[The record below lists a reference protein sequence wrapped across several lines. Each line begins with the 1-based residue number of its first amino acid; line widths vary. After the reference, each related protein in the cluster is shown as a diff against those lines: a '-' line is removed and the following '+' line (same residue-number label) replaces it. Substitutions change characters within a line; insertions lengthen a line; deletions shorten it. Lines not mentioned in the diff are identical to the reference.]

1 MGFFRMRDGF
11 LILAG
16 VMALLVSCKD
26 NPKENTVTES
36 KSEKPNLLYI
46 FPDQLRNAAIG
57 INNEDPVH
65 TPNLDQ
71 LAKDGLPLS
80 NAIANF
86 PLCSPSRAMLM
97 TGKLPYNNQVL
108 TNANSKRYEYD
119 NSWQRAD
126 VSFSDVLVKN
136 GYDAGYVGKLHLTS
150 PPPIAGKDSV
160 IWDAYTP
167 KEDRHGFNFWYA
179 YGTFDEHNNPH
190 YWVNDAKE
198 DELKY
203 VHEWSPKHEAD
214 VIIDYIKN
222 QNDTMRN
229 GKKPFALFWSVNP
242 PHPPYQYVPEK
253 YLKRYKDKTLE
264 ELLVRKNVDL
274 DTDAEELAFHNGA
287 TRGRTDLAREHVR
300 DYFAMVT
307 GVDDQIGRVLKALK
321 EQGLDKNTIV
331 VITSDHGEMM
341 GSHGLMSKNV
351 WFEESINVPF
361 ILRWPEQ
368 IKARQ
373 KSDVLL
379 STIDIMPTLLHM
391 MDATDGMP
399 NDLDGHDLSSQLVN
413 GEGEGPEHAL
423 YYYIEEGRPES
434 GHRGIRT
441 AQSTYVITVD
451 DEDQVRKFLYDNV
464 KDPYQMNNLAGTDS
478 QTEQRLHKELLKALK
493 AKKDPWLDKFES
505 LDALEN
511 KINQEHDKA

>member
-1 MGFFRMRDGF
+1 MRYGY
-11 LILAG
+11 LIFVCTL
-16 VMALLVSCKD
+16 ALLVSCKD
-26 NPKENTVTES
+26 NPSENKAAVF

-57 INNEDPVH
+57 INGEDPVY

-71 LAKDGLPLS
+71 LAKDGILLS

-97 TGKLPYNNQVL
+97 TGKLPYNNSVL
-108 TNANSKRYEYD
+108 TNANSNRYKFD
-119 NSWQRAD
+119 NSWQRHD

-150 PPPIAGKDSV
+150 PPPIADKDSV

-167 KEDRHGFNFWYA
+167 KEDRHRFNFWYA
-179 YGTFDEHNNPH
+179 YGTFDEHDNPH

-222 QNDTMRN
+222 QNDTIRN
-229 GKKPFALFWSVNP
+229 DKKPFALFWSVNP

-253 YLKRYKDKTLE
+253 YLERYKDKTLE

-274 DTDAEELAFHNGA
+274 ETNAEDLAFHNGA
-287 TRGRTDLAREHVR
+287 TRGRTNLAKEHVR

-307 GVDDQIGRVLKALK
+307 GVDDQIGRVLKALE
-321 EQGLDKNTIV
+321 EQGLDRNTIV
-331 VITSDHGEMM
+331 VLSSDHGEMM
-341 GSHGLMSKNV
+341 GSHGLMSKNI
-351 WFEESINVPF
+351 WFEESVNVPF
-361 ILRWPEQ
+361 IVRWPEK
-368 IKARQ
+368 IKAGQ
-373 KSDVLL
+373 KSDILL
-379 STIDIMPTLLHM
+379 GTPDIMPTLLHM
-391 MDATDGMP
+391 MGAAEGMP
-399 NDLDGHDLSSQLVN
+399 TDLDGQDLSAQLLTGKGKN
-413 GEGEGPEHAL
+413 PEYAL
-423 YYYIEEGRPES
+423 YYYIEEGSPES

-441 AQSTYVITVD
+441 AQNTYVITVD
-451 DEDQVRKFLYDNV
+451 DEDQIRKFLYDNV
-464 KDPYQMNNLAGTDS
+464 NDHYQMTNLAGTDS
-478 QTEQRLHKELLKALK
+478 EIEQKLRQELLEALK
-493 AKKDPWLDKFES
+493 AKKDPWLEKFKSLES
-505 LDALEN
+505 ST
-511 KINQEHDKA
+511 K

>member
-1 MGFFRMRDGF
+1 MDVYRIRFGN
-11 LILAG
+11 LVLAISM
-16 VMALLVSCKD
+16 VLLASCKD
-26 NPKENTVTES
+26 NPKENKATES
-36 KSEKPNLLYI
+36 TSEKPNLLYI
-46 FPDQLRNAAIG
+46 FPDQLRNAAIA
-57 INNEDPVH
+57 INGEDPVY

-71 LAKDGLPLS
+71 LAKEGIVLT

-97 TGKLPYNNQVL
+97 TGKVPYNNSVL
-108 TNANSKRYEYD
+108 TNANSKRYEFD
-119 NSWQRAD
+119 NSWQRDD

-167 KEDRHGFNFWYA
+167 KKDRHGFNFWYA
-179 YGTFDEHNNPH
+179 YGTFDVHNNPH
-190 YWVNDAKE
+190 YWINDAKE

-203 VHEWSPKHEAD
+203 FDEWSPEHEAD

-222 QNDTMRN
+222 QNNTIRDD
-229 GKKPFALFWSVNP
+229 KKPFALFWSVNP

-253 YLKRYKDKTLE
+253 YLERYKDKTLE

-274 DTDAEELAFHNGA
+274 KTDAEDLAFHNGA
-287 TRGRTDLAREHVR
+287 TRGRTNLAKEHVR

-321 EQGLDKNTIV
+321 EKGLDENTIV
-331 VITSDHGEMM
+331 VISSDHGEMM

-351 WFEESINVPF
+351 WFEESVNVPF
-361 ILRWPEQ
+361 IVRWPVK
-368 IKARQ
+368 IKGRQ
-373 KSDVLL
+373 KSDILL
-379 STIDIMPTLLHM
+379 GTPDIMPTLLNM
-391 MDATDGMP
+391 MDAADGLP
-399 NDLDGHDLSSQLVN
+399 TELDGQDLSSQLLTGK
-413 GEGEGPEHAL
+413 GENPEYAL

-441 AQSTYVITVD
+441 SKNTFVVTVD
-451 DEDQVRKFLYDNV
+451 DEKHVRKFLYNNEN
-464 KDPYQMNNLAGTDS
+464 DPYQMTNLAVKDS
-478 QTEQRLHKELLKALK
+478 EIERKLHEELLQVLK
-493 AKKDPWLDKFES
+493 AKKDPWLKKYKTI
-505 LDALEN
+505 EN
-511 KINQEHDKA
+511 TTK